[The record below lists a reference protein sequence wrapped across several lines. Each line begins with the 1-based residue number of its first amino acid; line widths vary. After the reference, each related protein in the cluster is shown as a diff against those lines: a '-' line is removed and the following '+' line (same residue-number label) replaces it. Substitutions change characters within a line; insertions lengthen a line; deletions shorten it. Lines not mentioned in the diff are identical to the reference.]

1 MQALASLVD
10 KYSNG
15 DGMHPTAIPG
25 MECLRMSEAAV
36 QTPWVYQPS
45 LCLIVQGE
53 KRVSLN
59 NENFVYAPSQYLAI
73 TVDLPAVG
81 TITQASRELPYL
93 CLKIDIDVGV
103 VSELIARRGLPAK
116 AAETQRGLFV
126 GTADAALVDAM
137 TRLATLLD
145 TPNDIDYLAPLAIR
159 EVHYRLLQGEHAQ
172 RIVQLALDGSN
183 TQRVAQAVRVIRAKF
198 NEPLVIEDLAR
209 AVNMSPSSFHA
220 HFKQVTAMSPLQYQK
235 RLRLI
240 EARQR
245 LIAGSVNASN
255 AAYSVGYE
263 SASQFSR
270 EYARAF
276 GAPPAADIE
285 RLRAA

>member
-1 MQALASLVD
+1 MQKLASLID

-15 DGMHPTAIPG
+15 DGMHPTRIPSL
-25 MECLRMSEAAV
+25 ECIRMSEPDV
-36 QTPWVYQPS
+36 RTPWVYQPS

-59 NENFVYAPSQYLAI
+59 NENFVYASSQYLAI
-73 TVDLPAVG
+73 TVDLPAIG
-81 TITQASRELPYL
+81 TITQASRETPYL
-93 CLKIDIDVGV
+93 CLKMDIDVGI
-103 VSELIARRGLPAK
+103 VSELLARRGMAAK
-116 AAETQRGLFV
+116 ATDTQRGLFV
-126 GTADAALVDAM
+126 GIADAALVDAM
-137 TRLATLLD
+137 ARLASLLD

-183 TQRVAQAVRVIRAKF
+183 TQRIAQAIRLIRAKF
-198 NEPLVIEDLAR
+198 NEPLGIEDLAR
-209 AVNMSPSSFHA
+209 AVSMSPSSFHA

-270 EYARAF
+270 EYSRAF

-285 RLRAA
+285 RMRAA

>member
-1 MQALASLVD
+1 MQTLVSLVD

-25 MECLRMSEAAV
+25 LECIRMSEPAV

-53 KRVSLN
+53 KRVALN
-59 NENFVYAPSQYLAI
+59 SEHFVYAPSQYLAI

-81 TITQASRELPYL
+81 TITKASKEAPYL
-93 CLKIDIDVGV
+93 CVKIDIDIGV
-103 VSELIARRGLPAK
+103 VTELVERRGVPAK
-116 AAETQRGLFV
+116 SADTQRGLFV
-126 GTADAALVDAM
+126 GAADAALVESM
-137 TRLATLLD
+137 TRLASLLD

-183 TQRVAQAVRVIRAKF
+183 TQRVAQAIRQIRAKF

-209 AVNMSPSSFHA
+209 TVHMSPSSFHA

-270 EYARAF
+270 EYSRAF